1 MERDGGNDGASVWGA
16 AALRALRGRGIW
28 MLAAIALCGWAI
40 TRALPSLG
48 GAETIR
54 NRFGLWAALLLVPL
68 HALVAVSPLP
78 GEIVAVLHGPIYG
91 FPLGA
96 VFGWLGWLIAAITE
110 YSLYRRVA
118 HDAGPIE
125 GLGRL
130 PACLR
135 RLPVQHPAFL
145 FGARFLPFGN
155 QFVNTTAGLARV
167 PFLQFF
173 WPTALALIPI
183 AALISA
189 LSIGLVSL

>member
-1 MERDGGNDGASVWGA
+1 
-16 AALRALRGRGIW
+16 
-28 MLAAIALCGWAI
+28 MLVAVGLCGWAI
-40 TRALPSLG
+40 VHAFPSMG
-48 GAETIR
+48 GAGAIR
-54 NRFGLWAALLLVPL
+54 DRFGFRAALFLVPL

-78 GEIVAVLHGPIYG
+78 GEIVAVLYAPIYG
-91 FPLGA
+91 FALGA
-96 VFGWLGWLIAAITE
+96 VFGWIGWLLAAITE
-110 YSLYRRVA
+110 YSLYRRIA

-145 FGARFLPFGN
+145 FGVRFVPFGN
-155 QFVNTTAGLARV
+155 QFVNTTAGLVRV
-167 PFLQFF
+167 PFLRFL

-189 LSIGLVSL
+189 LSIGFLRP